1 MAVRKS
7 GQLVLFKFPQTDL
20 VAGKL
25 RPALLLA
32 ALPSGRNDWLVC
44 MISSQ
49 ITQAVDGVD
58 EVITTID
65 TDFAHSGLKTSSV
78 IRLTRLAVV
87 SDSIFLGDIG
97 EISTARLGD
106 LKRRLARWIESS

>member
-7 GQLVLFKFPQTDL
+7 GQLVLFRFPQTDL
-20 VAGKL
+20 FAGKL
-25 RPALLLA
+25 RPALFA
-32 ALPSGRNDWLVC
+32 PLPSGRNDWLVC
-44 MISSQ
+44 MVSSQ

-58 EVITTID
+58 GVITRSD
-65 TDFAHSGLKTSSV
+65 ADFAQSGLKTSSV

-87 SDSIFLGDIG
+87 SDSIFFGNIG

-106 LKRRLARWIESS
+106 LKKRLAKWIEAS